1 MTGLDDTAPKL
12 ESATAALARALR
24 DEAVRRRWQ
33 ATGLARAFALWLVR
47 RRAEL
52 GLSQTELARRL
63 GVSQPTVARWESGEH
78 VPEIGTLVR
87 LAETLRLHLVL
98 EISPAEPASET
109 TLVEETTETP
119 QGAWLR
125 TALGSGTRGV

>member
-1 MTGLDDTAPKL
+1 MTTESERRL
-12 ESATAALARALR
+12 EPATAVLARALT
-24 DEAVRRRWQ
+24 DPAVRQRWQ
-33 ATGLARAFALWLVR
+33 ATALARAFALWLVR

-87 LAETLRLHLVL
+87 LAETLGLHVVL
-98 EISPAEPASET
+98 EIGPSEPTTGT

-119 QGAWLR
+119 RGARLR
-125 TALGSGTRGV
+125 TVLASSTR